1 MPCGEAVSVGLTAWW
16 RNVPPGD
23 DWVSFGDYNYEM
35 RQISRRPLRLS
46 AVLATISLVVVSL
59 AVVVPST
66 DSTATP
72 ASVWGSEPAITLGSN
87 PTEMAAGDDGSI
99 WVVDSTD
106 ATLTEITNVAGVSRP
121 QTPIAL
127 ATGSNPTGVTVDLDG
142 NVWVGLTATGQVQQV
157 VDIAGTWTPQTPI
170 SVGSTGNT
178 MNLNTSPDGSIWV
191 VFRGTSNVQH
201 IVEAAGSWSAESMLS
216 ADRSIDEL
224 VFDTN
229 GVGWLMHP
237 SEAITKIVETGGVW
251 SLNPPMS
258 TPFRANWGAPGP
270 NGSLYLSDGG
280 CRVVKFEPATQTSPL
295 TGYPS
300 CDTDSLAATSD
311 SSFWLTSSGSGSVDR
326 WSSTT
331 FNLVER
337 FIVGGQPRDLTPS
350 TDGSLWFVNKT
361 SHKVQQIS
369 FREPIASSITS
380 ASSETFPMGTSTT
393 FTVTTTGGFPFP
405 LIRTAGPLPYGV
417 TLTDNHDGTATLAG
431 AARPGTEGV
440 YPIEIE
446 AVNGEF
452 VTTQNFT
459 LTVPGTPP
467 NSLTVFFN
475 GQSGGWNTCS
485 VNSMAATANGTLWVA
500 SPGGNILR
508 YSTDL
513 FSLSETMSVGGTPS
527 QITTASDGTVWFI
540 DETANNVRSISYSGG
555 TWTLDSAVTVGSSP
569 RFLTAGA
576 NGSVWVADTV
586 DDNIKQ
592 ITNVGGT
599 RSVAT
604 TISLPGTTLAG
615 LTKGLD
621 GNIWVADR
629 LEGKLYRISYESFF
643 QAWSVAAPVSLA
655 LSDREMVLAAGP
667 DGDIWVAFRSSNSV
681 QSVRNVSGTWR
692 GTWTAQTALTIPAGS
707 FTIAAG
713 PGETLWVGDGSGRAT
728 QLVKIEGT
736 WVPLLAIPAAQRTQY
751 TAVTDSGS
759 MWWSDG
765 GCALFEW
772 KSVAG
777 VAPTITTSATGSMR
791 IGEYSAITLSATGT
805 PKVTFSKVGNL
816 PEGVSFNVNSYNSEA
831 TFSGT
836 PSNSVTPG
844 DYTFKI
850 IADNGAYRAAVQE
863 FTLTI
868 STPPPTTTT
877 TVAPTTTTTVTPTTT
892 STTRPTTTTTTSTTR
907 PTTTTTAAPTT
918 TTTRPTSVLNESQIA
933 QLPPAQLTPAKLAKA
948 AKVRIRMSGFQ
959 PRERVQLTV
968 ASSPIVVGEVDADGD
983 GVIDTEVEIPGDLEP
998 GDHHLASYGL
1008 TSGVGFSQAFTIDAE
1023 DGAALPATGSD
1034 STRLL
1039 LVGGVLALLGSAMA
1053 AVAARRR
1060 QDVTKR
1066 RALN

>member
-1 MPCGEAVSVGLTAWW
+1 
-16 RNVPPGD
+16 
-23 DWVSFGDYNYEM
+23 M
-35 RQISRRPLRLS
+35 RQSSRHSLRLF
-46 AVLATISLVVVSL
+46 AVLASVLLVAVCL
-59 AVVVPST
+59 AVVVPTS

-72 ASVWGSEPAITLGSN
+72 ASVWGTEPAITLGSD
-87 PTEMAAGDDGSI
+87 PVEIAAGDDGSI
-99 WVVDSTD
+99 WVVDATD
-106 ATLTEITNVAGVSRP
+106 DTLTEITNVAGVSIP

-127 ATGSNPTGVTVDLDG
+127 AADSQPTGVTVDLDG
-142 NVWVGLTATGQVQQV
+142 NVWVGLKATGQVQQIV
-157 VDIAGTWTPQTPI
+157 YDAGTWIPQTPI
-170 SVGSTGNT
+170 AIGKTGTT
-178 MNLNTSPDGSIWV
+178 MSLNTSPDGSIWV
-191 VFRGTSNVQH
+191 VFFGTSNVQP
-201 IVEAAGSWSAESMLS
+201 IVETGAGWAAESMLT
-216 ADRSIDEL
+216 ADRGIDEV

-237 SEAITKIVETGGVW
+237 SEAITKLVETGGVW
-251 SLNPPMS
+251 SLDPPMS

-280 CRVVKFEPATQTSPL
+280 CRVFSFVPATQTSPL

-393 FTVTTTGGFPFP
+393 FTVTTSGGFPFP
-405 LIRTAGPLPYGV
+405 IIRTADPLPYGV

-431 AARPGTEGV
+431 AARPGAEGV
-440 YPIEIE
+440 YSIEIE

-485 VNSMAATANGTLWVA
+485 VNSMASTAGNFWVA

-508 YSTDL
+508 YTTDL
-513 FSLSETMSVGGTPS
+513 FSLAENMSVGGSPS
-527 QITTASDGTVWFI
+527 QITTATDGTVWFI
-540 DETANNVRSISYSGG
+540 DETANNVRSIALSGG
-555 TWTLDSAVTVGSSP
+555 AWTVSDPITVGSSP
-569 RFLTAGA
+569 RFLTVGA
-576 NGSVWVADTV
+576 NGSIWVADTV
-586 DDNIKQ
+586 DDTVSQ
-592 ITNVGGT
+592 ITNLAGAKT
-599 RSVAT
+599 VAET
-604 TISLPGTTLAG
+604 VSISGTTLAG
-615 LTKGLD
+615 LTTGLD
-621 GNIWVADR
+621 GSIWAADR
-629 LEGKLYRISYESFF
+629 GAGALIRISQSAGTG
-643 QAWSVAAPVSLA
+643 AWFAEAPIT
-655 LSDREMVLAAGP
+655 LSQSNREMVLATGP
-667 DGDIWVAFRSSNSV
+667 DGDIWVAFRSANQV
-681 QSVRNVSGTWR
+681 QSVKNVSGTW
-692 GTWTAQTALTIPAGS
+692 TAQSALTAAGS

-713 PGETLWVGDGSGRAT
+713 PGGTMWVGAGNERAT

-751 TAVTDSGS
+751 VTVTDGGS

-772 KSVAG
+772 KSVVG
-777 VAPTITTSATGSMR
+777 VAPAITTSATGSMR
-791 IGEYSAITLSATGT
+791 IGENSEITLSATGT

-816 PEGVSFNVNSYNSEA
+816 PEGVSFNVNSYDSGA

-868 STPPPTTTT
+868 SAPTPTTTTTEVPTTTT
-877 TVAPTTTTTVTPTTT
+877 TVAPTTTTTTVAP
-892 STTRPTTTTTTSTTR
+892 
-907 PTTTTTAAPTT
+907 TTTAAPTTTTVAPT

-933 QLPPAQLTPAKLAKA
+933 QLPSAQLTRAKIAKA
-948 AKVRIRMSGFQ
+948 AKVRVRMSGFQ

-968 ASSPIVVGEVDADGD
+968 ASTPIVVGEVDADGD
-983 GVIDTEVEIPGDLEP
+983 GAIDTEVEIPADLDAGE
-998 GDHHLASYGL
+998 HHLATYGL
-1008 TSGVGFSQAFTIDAE
+1008 TSGIGFSQVFMVEAE
-1023 DGAALPATGSD
+1023 DGSALPATGSD
-1034 STRLL
+1034 SNRLL
-1039 LVGGVLALLGSAMA
+1039 LVGGAFALMGSAMA
-1053 AVAARRR
+1053 AMAARRR
-1060 QDVTKR
+1060 QEIAK
-1066 RALN
+1066 